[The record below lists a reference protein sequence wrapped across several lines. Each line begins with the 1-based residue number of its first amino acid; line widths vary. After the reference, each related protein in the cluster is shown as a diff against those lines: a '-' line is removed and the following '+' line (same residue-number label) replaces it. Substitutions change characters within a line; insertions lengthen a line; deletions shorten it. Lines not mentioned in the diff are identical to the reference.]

1 MQPTESFNQQRRAL
15 DIEDYI
21 DILRRHKGWIFGPFL
36 LVLVGSVV
44 GVYLWPDSY
53 ESSATVSIRPPQ
65 VSSNLIKGSVQ
76 IDIVDRINQLSNQVM
91 SRSELMNMIRNLNLY
106 QRERNSMPNED
117 VLELMRAKIHIEAAP
132 AIVGGRSVPAFRLSF
147 TYPNRFD
154 ATKVVNNLVSKFLDE
169 NIRNRD
175 VATYQNADFIKSQ
188 AEQAKKR
195 LDDADV
201 KLTAFKLSHPGA
213 MPEQV
218 VNNMAQ
224 MQNAQTNLFGL
235 TNAISR
241 ASSEKLQ
248 LERQI
253 SNYQDQIAG
262 LQRDSKVVSAQPQ
275 RQRNPKLVVAE
286 NDLERLKVNM
296 AVLRKS
302 FTEAHPEVRRLN
314 GMIETA
320 QVQVDR
326 IEAEEAAKPTDEA
339 PAAPVENLAIT
350 RDIRN
355 FNASINTT
363 QALIQAKE
371 VEIAN
376 FQRQE
381 KQANDQLAILNARMS
396 AMPTGDQ
403 ELSQL
408 LREQSLAKDEYLRQ
422 SQNLTDAQ
430 VMVSIESRKQG
441 ESLEVLDPASQP
453 TDPTEPNRPMVISIG
468 AALGLV
474 LGVALAGAREMKDTS
489 LKNLKDVR
497 AYTQMA
503 ILGSVPLLENDFVVR
518 RRRRIAWLS
527 WTAASLLAALVMAG
541 SIVYYYASKP

>member
-1 MQPTESFNQQRRAL
+1 MQPTEGFNQSRRAL
-15 DIEDYI
+15 DVEDYI

-65 VSSNLIKGSVQ
+65 VSANLIKGAVQ

-117 VLELMRAKIHIEAAP
+117 VLELMRSKIHIEAAP

-154 ATKVVNNLVSKFLDE
+154 ATKVVNSLVSKFLDE

-195 LDDADV
+195 LDDADA
-201 KLTAFKLSHPGA
+201 KLTAFKLAHPGA

-218 VNNMAQ
+218 VNSMAQ

-235 TNAISR
+235 TNAIAR
-241 ASSEKLQ
+241 ASAEKLQ

-253 SNYQDQIAG
+253 STYQDQIAG
-262 LQRDSKVVSAQPQ
+262 LQRDSKVVAVQPP
-275 RQRNPKLVVAE
+275 RPRNPKLVAAE

-296 AVLRKS
+296 AALRKS
-302 FTEAHPEVRRLN
+302 YTEAHPEVRRLK
-314 GMIETA
+314 GLIET
-320 QVQVDR
+320 QQQEVDR
-326 IEAEEAAKPTDEA
+326 IQAEEAAKPVETVSAE
-339 PAAPVENLAIT
+339 PAENLAIT

-355 FNASINTT
+355 FQASINTT
-363 QALIQAKE
+363 QGLIQAKE
-371 VEIAN
+371 LEMAN
-376 FQRQE
+376 FQKQE
-381 KQANDQLAILNARMS
+381 KLANDQMAQLNARLS
-396 AMPTGDQ
+396 AMPAGDQ

-408 LREQSLAKDEYLRQ
+408 LREQALAKDEYLRQ

-453 TDPTEPNRPMVISIG
+453 TEPTEPNRPLVISIG
-468 AALGLV
+468 AGLGLV
-474 LGVALAGAREMKDTS
+474 LGVVLAGAREMKDTS

-503 ILGSVPLLENDFVVR
+503 ILGIVPLLENDFVVR

-527 WTAASLLAALVMAG
+527 WTAASLTAALVMAG
-541 SIVYYYASKP
+541 SIVYYYATKP